1 MNSVLRSIVVV
12 GVRRSRFLIYEHL
25 HFNVTNKPQKTQM
38 VINTNMS
45 PDYVLWK
52 SILQSNIKTNF
63 LTHWNIALLAIKQL
77 QDRRNSECSG
87 GGKGDCLPQMLAD
100 LSTLSQ
106 SGGGGEITTLRLA
119 PFPPIFR
126 SSYGPASIVLK
137 HNFWSI
143 VC

>member
-1 MNSVLRSIVVV
+1 
-12 GVRRSRFLIYEHL
+12 
-25 HFNVTNKPQKTQM
+25 
-38 VINTNMS
+38 MS
-45 PDYVLWK
+45 PDYVLYK
-52 SILQSNIKTNF
+52 SILQSNMKTNF

-77 QDRRNSECSG
+77 QDRRNSGCSG
-87 GGKGDCLPQMLAD
+87 EKGDCLPQILAD

-106 SGGGGEITTLRLA
+106 SGGELIFNTLLLA

-126 SSYGPASIVLK
+126 PSYGPASIVLK